1 MSSQIKTV
9 LIVIGVI
16 AAVGLAFW
24 SYKKSS
30 GPSIPNL
37 TPEDIYKQFE
47 KAPKGAG
54 GAPMRP

>member
-9 LIVIGVI
+9 PIVIGVI

-30 GPSIPNL
+30 GPSVPNL

-47 KAPKGAG
+47 RGRQQGG
-54 GAPMRP
+54 GAPARP